1 MGKKAI
7 KIFVIELLI
16 FVAVFSYFFLKNNK
30 DITLVKNTLSIP
42 NNENQVK
49 EIQNKSKLYVE
60 LEKGLLEVAE
70 KVDIKDIS
78 IFKEPNEIFSI
89 LEKISNANPE
99 IMYYKGAEYRFGKL
113 TLYYS
118 KSKEEIIDHQREIR
132 AIREAFIS
140 NHISPEMSDY
150 DKTLIIHNYIVNSS
164 KYDDRLF
171 KNGVVPPESYSSYGV
186 LSLGVGV
193 CESYAKAMKYLM
205 DGVGIESTLV
215 IGESKGENHAWNLVK
230 IEDEYYHID
239 PTWNDPITSD
249 GSDVLRYNYFNL
261 DDFEMSK
268 THSWNKENYPPANG
282 NKYNY
287 FNYNNLIVLGK
298 NELKNKLKNILLK
311 RETTFLIKIKNFNDI
326 DNSINDIIENVA
338 YDNYELIKLKGY
350 SYSIDEEHGIII
362 FEFYYNE

>member
-16 FVAVFSYFFLKNNK
+16 VAIIFSYFFFRNNM
-30 DITLVKNTLSIP
+30 DISSIQNTLSISV
-42 NNENQVK
+42 NENQVK
-49 EIQNKSKLYVE
+49 ELENKSKLYIE
-60 LEKGLLEVAE
+60 LEKGLFDGEDQI
-70 KVDIKDIS
+70 DIKDIS
-78 IFKEPNEIFSI
+78 IFKEPKEIFSV
-89 LEKISNANPE
+89 LEKISNSNPE

-118 KSKEEIIDHQREIR
+118 NSKEEIKDHQKEIR
-132 AIREAFIS
+132 VIREEFIS
-140 NHISPEMSDY
+140 NHITPEMSDY
-150 DKTLIIHNYIVNSS
+150 EKSLIIHDYIINSS
-164 KYDDRLF
+164 RYDDRLL
-171 KNGVVPPESYSSYGV
+171 KKGVVPPESYSSYGI

-215 IGESKGENHAWNLVK
+215 IGESKGENHAWNLVR

-239 PTWNDPITSD
+239 STWNDPITSD

-261 DDFEMSK
+261 DDYEMSK
-268 THSWNKENYPPANG
+268 THSWNKENYPAANG
-282 NKYNY
+282 KKYNY

-298 NELKNKLKNILLK
+298 NELKNKLTNILIK
-311 RETTFLIKIKNFNDI
+311 RETTFLIKIKDFSDI
-326 DNSINDIIENVA
+326 NNSINDMIEKIA
-338 YDNYELIKLKGY
+338 YENYELIKLQGY
-350 SYSIDEEHGIII
+350 SYSIDEEHGIIT